1 MINRHK
7 NDEEADISN
16 VIYLPVSL
24 CYTAQLPDCYTSDRK
39 YATELANYKIN
50 PFERLELID
59 KFVKKL
65 NKSEEIKS
73 WGISFQNRINNVQA

>member
-39 YATELANYKIN
+39 YATELANYKID
-50 PFERLELID
+50 PLERL
-59 KFVKKL
+59 
-65 NKSEEIKS
+65 
-73 WGISFQNRINNVQA
+73 